1 MRGDRFFQQ
10 VGGRAPFSRMA
21 PKVMSFF
28 QEYLQHEKVISFQ
41 DRYVMNTHFPPYP
54 SAAFDRMAEQFAAIG
69 EVDSRRLFSVTLAV
83 TNRCG
88 YRCWHCYNAGRSQ
101 SDLPLS
107 AFRSLAAE
115 LDRMQTV
122 MVTLT
127 GGEPLLRAD
136 LEEIAAAF
144 GQGICLTLN
153 TTGDGLTYERALRL
167 RESGLFAVGVSLDS
181 GDEQEHDRLRGMPGA
196 FRTAL
201 AALNTAERA
210 GLYPYIISVA
220 SRKLL
225 EPERFYAFL
234 RFARN
239 AGAREVHLLEPCAT
253 GNLTGKHAA
262 VLTEQERTTI
272 LEYQKSVATDDELPI
287 LSTFSYF
294 ESPEAFGC
302 GAGVTYLYIDGS
314 GEVCPCNLVPLS
326 FGSVAHEPLPRILER
341 MAMSLRKPRTH
352 CIGQQLSRHIAGDR
366 FPLSPEQSANLCQE
380 HLPSVHAVPAFFR
393 IRDEEPIRVG
403 TEELKAAYN
412 GIADFYETYWLS
424 EARAPTASLI
434 ERLSLSGTERIFEA
448 GCGTGYATAMIAG
461 YLHSGGEIV
470 AADISAGMLQRAR
483 ERTAE
488 IAPDSI
494 VFACGDA
501 LQLLQESGTF
511 DLIVSFW
518 VLGYIP
524 LAPFFRAAAGA
535 LKQGGRLAFVV
546 HKENTPKEAL
556 ELFGDLVA
564 RDPSVL
570 LKQVSFDFPR
580 DAAHLRHLLEQQGLV
595 AETLTE
601 GIITFRYDSA
611 EGVMHHL
618 LKSGAGTAFYEAL
631 DPGRRDALRAE
642 FVSLLKNRHKDG
654 MFTVSHDY
662 LACIAGK

>member
-1 MRGDRFFQQ
+1 MQGDLFFRQ
-10 VGGRAPFSRMA
+10 VAGRAPFSRMA

-28 QEYLQHEKVISFQ
+28 QEYLRHEKVISFH

-83 TNRCG
+83 TNRCS

-107 AFRSLAAE
+107 VFRSLAAE

-144 GQGICLTLN
+144 GQSICLTLN
-153 TTGDGLTYERALRL
+153 TTGAGLAYERALRL
-167 RESGLFAVGVSLDS
+167 KESGLFAVGVSLDS

-201 AALNTAERA
+201 AALNTAERV

-220 SRKLL
+220 SRSLL
-225 EPERFYAFL
+225 EPERFDAFL

-253 GNLTGKHAA
+253 GNLKGNTAA
-262 VLTEQERTTI
+262 MLTQRERDMI
-272 LEYQKSVATDDELPI
+272 LVYQKSVAADDELPI

-326 FGSVAHEPLPRILER
+326 FGSIVHEPLPRILVR

-352 CIGQQLSRHIAGDR
+352 CIGQQLSRHITGDR
-366 FPLSPEQSANLCQE
+366 FPLSPTESAKLCQE

-393 IRDEEPIRVG
+393 MRDEEPVRVG
-403 TEELKAAYN
+403 AEELKTAYN
-412 GIADFYETYWLS
+412 SVADFYETYWLS
-424 EARAPTASLI
+424 EAGAPTASLI

-448 GCGTGYATAMIAG
+448 GCGTGFATAKLAARM
-461 YLHSGGEIV
+461 HSGGAIV

-488 IAPDSI
+488 IAPDRI

-501 LQLLQESGTF
+501 LKLLQESGTF

-524 LAPFFRAAAGA
+524 LAPFFRAASGS

-546 HKENTPKEAL
+546 HKENTPREAL
-556 ELFGDLVA
+556 ELFGELVA

-570 LKQVSFDFPR
+570 LKQVSFDFPK
-580 DAAHLRHLLEQQGLV
+580 DALHLSHLLQQQGLA
-595 AETLTE
+595 AETLAE
-601 GIITFRYDSA
+601 GAITFRYDSA
-611 EGVMHHL
+611 EEVMHHL

-631 DPGRRDALRAE
+631 DPERRDELRAE
-642 FVSLLKNRHKDG
+642 FLSLLRKRHEDG
-654 MFTVSHDY
+654 AFTVSHDY
-662 LACIAGK
+662 LACVARK

>member
-1 MRGDRFFQQ
+1 
-10 VGGRAPFSRMA
+10 MA
-21 PKVMSFF
+21 PNVMSFF
-28 QEYLQHEKVISFQ
+28 QEYLRHEKVISFR

-83 TNRCG
+83 TNRCS

-127 GGEPLLRAD
+127 GGEPLLRGD

-144 GQGICLTLN
+144 GQSICLTLN
-153 TTGDGLTYERALRL
+153 TTGAGLAYERALRL
-167 RESGLFAVGVSLDS
+167 KESGLFAVGVSLDS

-201 AALNTAERA
+201 AALNNAERA

-220 SRKLL
+220 SRSLL
-225 EPERFYAFL
+225 ESDRFYAFL

-253 GNLTGKHAA
+253 GNLTGKHDAM
-262 VLTEQERTTI
+262 LTERDREVI
-272 LEYQKSVATDDELPI
+272 LSYQKSVAADDELPI
-287 LSTFSYF
+287 LSTFSYV

-302 GAGVTYLYIDGS
+302 GAGVTYLYIDGG

-326 FGSVAHEPLPRILER
+326 FGSIVHEPLPLILER
-341 MAMSLRKPRTH
+341 MAMSLRKPHTH
-352 CIGQQLSRHIAGDR
+352 CIGQQLSRHIAADR
-366 FPLSPEQSANLCQE
+366 LPLSPAQSAKLCQE

-393 IRDEEPIRVG
+393 VRDEEQIRVG

-412 GIADFYETYWLS
+412 SIADCYETYWLS
-424 EARAPTASLI
+424 EAGAPTDALI
-434 ERLSLSGTERIFEA
+434 EGLPLSGTERIFEA
-448 GCGTGYATAMIAG
+448 GCGTGFATAKLAG
-461 YLHSGGEIV
+461 RLHSGGAIV

-483 ERTAE
+483 KRTVE
-488 IAPDSI
+488 IAPDRI
-494 VFACGDA
+494 VFTCGDA
-501 LQLLQESGTF
+501 LQLLHESGTF

-524 LAPFFRAAAGA
+524 LTPFFRAAAGA

-546 HKENTPKEAL
+546 HKENTPREAL
-556 ELFGDLVA
+556 ELFGELVA

-580 DAAHLRHLLEQQGLV
+580 DAAHLRHLLQQQGLA
-595 AETLTE
+595 AETLAE
-601 GIITFRYDSA
+601 GAITFRYDSA
-611 EGVMHHL
+611 EDVMHHL
-618 LKSGAGTAFYEAL
+618 LKSGAGTAFYVAL
-631 DPGRRDALRAE
+631 DPERRDGLRDE
-642 FVSLLKNRHKDG
+642 FIQLLTSRHPDG
-654 MFTVSHDY
+654 VFTVSHDY
-662 LACIAGK
+662 LACVARK